1 MSLFSACAPEGGLCG
16 PRCVPPPDAFAAFS
30 YTLAIFRAFP
40 LRATDRPPRAPLS
53 TSRKDAKK
61 EAPHWA
67 DAFEKRC
74 VFHPIPAREPP
85 G

>member
-1 MSLFSACAPEGGLCG
+1 MSLFSTCAPEAGLCG
-16 PRCVPPPDAFAAFS
+16 PRCVPPPDALAAFS

-40 LRATDRPPRAPLS
+40 CRALTRPARAPLP

-67 DAFEKRC
+67 DAFEKRY
-74 VFHPIPAREPP
+74 VSHPIPARELP